1 MIYLLSRSSENV
13 CYKNWL
19 QHLRHPFKFV
29 SHFDSTWM
37 PPNDCSIVVTH
48 DTYRSDPCS
57 IILRCV
63 SLEIPVLILA
73 DGILEYRNSWFQKH
87 RVDSGVF
94 NPILGHKLAC
104 IGDSQVRFLESIEGN
119 EGKCESVGLPRLE
132 FLEESVFNAVPENLL
147 ICSSKTPWFTDDD
160 KAKVIQSFY
169 DLKKLEDEIKD
180 LFNINFTW
188 RITPEFADL
197 IEVETSLKNQLH
209 YDLSM
214 SKAVLTMPSTLMLEA
229 MIIGLPVALIDYT
242 TSPHYVPAAWS
253 ISSREQIIPVIG
265 DFLSPAVEKLAFQRS
280 ILNDSLQIRESACQ
294 RLARLVE
301 FMIEEASRCKAAHK
315 PLAFSDKLLS

>member
-29 SHFDSTWM
+29 NHFNSTWI

-57 IILRCV
+57 IISRCV

-104 IGDSQVRFLESIEGN
+104 VGDSQVRFLESIEGN
-119 EGKCESVGLPRLE
+119 EGKCETVGLPRLE
-132 FLEESVFNAVPENLL
+132 FLKESVFNAGSENLL
-147 ICSSKTPWFTDDD
+147 ICSSKTPWFTDYD
-160 KAKVIQSFY
+160 KAKVIESFC
-169 DLKKLEDEIKD
+169 DLKKLEEEIKAM
-180 LFNINFTW
+180 FNLNFIW
-188 RITPEFADL
+188 RITPDL
-197 IEVETSLKNQLH
+197 SDLVEVETTLKNQLY

-229 MIIGLPVALIDYT
+229 MIMGLPVALIDYT
-242 TSPHYVPAAWS
+242 ASPHYVPAAWS
-253 ISSREQIIPVIG
+253 ISSKEQIIPIIG
-265 DFLSPAVEKLAFQRS
+265 DLVSPAREKLAFQRS
-280 ILNDSLQIRESACQ
+280 VLSDSLQIRESASQ

-301 FMIEEASRCKAAHK
+301 CMIEEASRCKAANK